1 MKIIRECDFN
11 GHRYAV
17 VQKDD
22 GTTIE
27 VKDQK
32 SPIET
37 VTRMIA
43 AEVAMKVEMDT
54 PAVQK
59 ISDSDLVSEAMRRK
73 LTISVKG
80 AVL

>member
-1 MKIIRECDFN
+1 
-11 GHRYAV
+11 V

-22 GTTIE
+22 DTTIE

-32 SPIET
+32 GPIET
-37 VTRMIA
+37 VTRMVA
-43 AEVAMKVEMDT
+43 KEVAMEIKADI

-59 ISDSDLVSEAMRRK
+59 ISDSDLVSEATRRK

>member
-1 MKIIRECDFN
+1 MKILREYDWN
-11 GHRYAV
+11 SHRYVV

-32 SPIET
+32 DPIET
-37 VTRMIA
+37 VTRMVA
-43 AEVAMKVEMDT
+43 KEVAMEIKADI

-59 ISDSDLVSEAMRRK
+59 IPDSDLVSEAMRRK